1 MQLRNFAPISAVA
14 GIAILLLAML
24 TPSAFADE
32 EQSYLVLYEKFK
44 PGKAPEGIKMIKEH
58 FIPTDKKV
66 GRKVIPFFFNTG
78 EWDAVAFFPYDASHK
93 DTIPSFADWWSA
105 LAELEGGQ
113 EQAKKLFDHFMDLH
127 SNTRFE
133 ISSSPGQITAA
144 K

>member
-1 MQLRNFAPISAVA
+1 MELHRFAAMHGVL
-14 GIAILLLAML
+14 GIAVLFAML
-24 TPSAFADE
+24 LPSAFAAD

-58 FIPTDKKV
+58 FIPTDRKV
-66 GRKVIPFFFNTG
+66 GRKVIPFFFDTG
-78 EWDAVAFFPYDASHK
+78 EWDAVAFFPYDAGRK
-93 DTIPSFADWWSA
+93 DTIPGFADWWAA

-127 SNTRFE
+127 SNTKSE
-133 ISSSPGQITAA
+133 ISSSPGQIMPG

>member
-1 MQLRNFAPISAVA
+1 MNLCHFRTLRALL
-14 GIAILLLAML
+14 GIAVLFALPIAPTL
-24 TPSAFADE
+24 ADE

-58 FIPTDKKV
+58 FIPTDRKV
-66 GRKVIPFFFNTG
+66 GRKVIPFFFDTG
-78 EWDAVAFFPYDASHK
+78 EWDAVAFFPYDAGRK
-93 DTIPSFADWWSA
+93 DTIPGFADWWAA

-127 SNTRFE
+127 SNTKSE
-133 ISSSPGQITAA
+133 ISSSPGQIMPG

>member
-1 MQLRNFAPISAVA
+1 MERRRFAALRAVL
-14 GIAILLLAML
+14 GIAVLVIMVI
-24 TPSAFADE
+24 PSAFADE

-44 PGKAPEGIKMIKEH
+44 PGKAHEGIKIIKEH

-78 EWDAVAFFPYDASHK
+78 EWDTVAFFPYDASRK
-93 DTIPSFADWWSA
+93 DTIPSFGDWWAA
-105 LAELEGGQ
+105 LAQLEGGQ

-127 SNTRFE
+127 SDTRSE
-133 ISSSPGQITAA
+133 ISTSPGQIMPA